1 MQELYADVIIDIS
14 HEAIDRA
21 FQYVIPEDLIQD
33 VKIGCQVNIPFGR
46 GDTSRKGYVIDITDH
61 TDYDRTKLK
70 AINSVSMEGVAASGR
85 LLALAGWIKENYGST
100 MINALQTVLPV
111 KKTVRS
117 VTVKYVALTAE
128 NTDELEYR
136 YLKKNASARLRLLR
150 ALMQSKVL
158 PMSVITGDLGV
169 SSSTVKSMQNEGVLV
184 VTEDNCYRKVT
195 SETVINEAEALPDI
209 ELNDIQRQIVSE
221 FGEEFERGIHRTY
234 LLHGVTGSGKTE
246 VYIHCI
252 RRVIEQG
259 KQAIVLIPE
268 IALTYQT
275 IKHFTRYFGDRVTV
289 VNSRLSSGEKY
300 DQFERARKGD
310 VDVVIGPRSALFTP
324 FERLGLIIIDEEH
337 EGSYKSD
344 NPPKYHARETAIKR
358 AELEGA
364 SVILGSATPS
374 VESYKS
380 ALEGRFKLWYMGE
393 RVSDR
398 AMAETSIVDLREEL
412 RCGNRSIISN
422 ELAEDIA
429 NRLENREQIMLFINK
444 RGFNSFV
451 SCRNCGE
458 VIKCPHCDV
467 SMTRHISGSDGR
479 LICHYC
485 GYAVDEPKTCPS
497 CGSKLIGGYGT
508 GTEKVEQEVRRMFPG
523 ARTLRMDRDT
533 TSKKNSH
540 EQILD
545 SFGKGEADILIGT
558 QMIVK
563 GHDFANVTLVGILL
577 ADLTL
582 FDGDYRAGERTFD
595 LLTQA
600 AGRAGRGDVPGKV
613 VIQTYKPDNYAI
625 IAAANQDY
633 RSFYETES
641 AYRSFMRYP
650 PFWNM
655 LVIMAVGNDEEQ
667 LANIMDRLYSLIR
680 EKFKDVRNMSVIGP
694 SEPALSKIKDMYRK
708 VIYIKN
714 KDYNVLVDVKN
725 TVEAWMKTTKSTKC
739 EEDKCANTGINVFFD
754 FNPMNM
760 Y

>member
-21 FQYVIPEDLIQD
+21 FQYVIPEELVSQIRT
-33 VKIGCQVNIPFGR
+33 GCQVNIPFGR
-46 GDTSRKGYVIDITDH
+46 GNTMRKGYVIGISDRTE
-61 TDYDRTKLK
+61 YDRAKLK
-70 AINSVSMEGVAASGR
+70 SIDSVCTEGIAAPGR
-85 LLALAGWIKENYGST
+85 LVALAGWIKENYGST
-100 MINALQTVLPV
+100 MINALQTVMPV

-117 VTVKYVALTAE
+117 VVVRYVALAVDE
-128 NTDELEYR
+128 TDEIEYK
-136 YLKKNASARLRLLR
+136 YMKKNARAKMRLLR
-150 ALMQSKVL
+150 ALKGENIIPMSKV
-158 PMSVITGDLGV
+158 TGELGV
-169 SSSTVKSMQNEGVLV
+169 SSAAVKAMQEEGVIA
-184 VTEDNCYRKVT
+184 VTEDSCYRKVT
-195 SETVINEAEALPDI
+195 SDSVRKEAFKAPDI
-209 ELNDIQRQIVSE
+209 ELNDIQKSIID
-221 FGEEFERGIHRTY
+221 EFEDDVASGRHRTY

-246 VYIHCI
+246 VYVQCI

-275 IKHFTRYFGDRVTV
+275 IKYFTRYFGDRVTV

-300 DQFERARKGD
+300 DQFERAKKGD

-337 EGSYKSD
+337 ESSYKSD
-344 NPPKYHARETAIKR
+344 NPPKYHARETAIER
-358 AELEGA
+358 ARLEGA

-374 VESYKS
+374 VESYKKAMS
-380 ALEGRFKLWYMGE
+380 GEFRLWTMDE
-393 RVSDR
+393 RVADR
-398 AMAETSIVDLREEL
+398 KMADTSIVDLREEL
-412 RCGNRSIISN
+412 RRGNRSIVSD
-422 ELAEDIA
+422 ELAEDITD
-429 NRLENREQIMLFINK
+429 RLSRHEQIMLFINK

-458 VIKCPHCDV
+458 VVKCPHCDV
-467 SMTRHISGSDGR
+467 SMTKHMASNGGK

-485 GYAVDEPKTCPS
+485 GYTAEEPSKCPS
-497 CGSKLIGGYGT
+497 CGSRLIGGYGV
-508 GTEKVEQEVRRMFPG
+508 GTEKVEQEINRMFPA
-523 ARTLRMDRDT
+523 ARTLRMDKDT

-540 EQILD
+540 EQILER
-545 SFGKGEADILIGT
+545 FGRGDADILIGT

-625 IAAANQDY
+625 VAAANQDY

-650 PFWNM
+650 PEWNM
-655 LVIMAVGNDEEQ
+655 LVIMAVGEDEEQ
-667 LANIMDRLYSLIR
+667 LANTMDRMYSHIR
-680 EKFKDVRNMSVIGP
+680 GNHRNVRHLAVIGP
-694 SEPALSKIKDMYRK
+694 AEPALAKVKDLYRR
-708 VIYIKN
+708 VLYIKHR
-714 KDYNVLVDVKN
+714 DYQVLVDVKN
-725 TVEAWMKTTKSTKC
+725 CVEAWLRDDETRETNS
-739 EEDKCANTGINVFFD
+739 GINVFFD